1 MTAAPDAFKDIVPLL
16 APSCSTLPCSRH
28 TIYDV
33 CAGGEFLSPLREC
46 AADTV
51 EPHLKKNSPG
61 SITYR
66 SQRRQTCW
74 TIESASDRRFR
85 RLLMTHWA
93 A

>member
-1 MTAAPDAFKDIVPLL
+1 MTARPDAFKDIVPLL

-51 EPHLKKNSPG
+51 EPHLKKSSRG
-61 SITYR
+61 SIISR
-66 SQRRQTCW
+66 SQNKRICRSVTTTRR
-74 TIESASDRRFR
+74 ARRS
-85 RLLMTHWA
+85 
-93 A
+93 